1 MTNPTYYIPQLN
13 LLHHLILLG
22 EKVTHYVFSF
32 AATSNKCP
40 QNNSKGNI
48 RQSALFVVVG
58 VLTILLGLGLFL
70 DKQLNG
76 YAIYFIILVGIG
88 VVVLL
93 AGIYGV
99 CFLYN
104 IRLKRHQ

>member
-1 MTNPTYYIPQLN
+1 MTSPTAYIPQISM
-13 LLHHLILLG
+13 LHHIILLK
-22 EKVTHYVFSF
+22 EKVTLDIFSL
-32 AATSNKCP
+32 ADSNIKCP
-40 QNNSKGNI
+40 QNDTKRDI
-48 RQSALFVVVG
+48 RKSALFVVVG

-76 YAIYFIILVGIG
+76 YTIYFRILVGVG

-93 AGIYGV
+93 GGIYGV

-104 IRLKRHQ
+104 ISLRRH

>member
-1 MTNPTYYIPQLN
+1 MPQLFI
-13 LLHHLILLG
+13 LQHIILLK
-22 EKVTHYVFSF
+22 EKVTFHVFSLT
-32 AATSNKCP
+32 ASNNKCP
-40 QNNSKGNI
+40 QNDAKGDI
-48 RQSALFVVVG
+48 RKSTLFVVVG
-58 VLTILLGLGLFL
+58 VLTILLGVGLFL
-70 DKQLNG
+70 DKQING

-104 IRLKRHQ
+104 IKLRKH